1 MENEIVKIISIKTDQ
16 SIETVKDLKK
26 YIGELRDDLVKLD
39 KNSEEYEE
47 TVNALV
53 TSQQKLIE
61 VQNAGKK
68 SYSELDDSIKGL
80 RNQLKALNNTYD
92 ELSAADRNSSVGQ
105 NILKQIQGVDSQLKQ
120 LEEETGRFQRSVGNY
135 ERGGKA
141 IEGVFA
147 NQRKE
152 LTALKTA
159 MDNLDPSSQEY
170 AEAFNRAA
178 EITHNL
184 SERQTMLR
192 YSTTDLGDQISNVV
206 GIGSNMAAGFSA
218 VNAAMGLFGQE
229 NEEVQKAMLK
239 VQQAMAIVQGL
250 QGLDGLLK
258 RTQGLSTAMKAWVAS
273 SRQVTT
279 ATQAQ
284 TTATAAETVA
294 TEGQTVATGAATVA
308 QKGLNTAMKANPI
321 GVVIT
326 AVMALVS
333 IWTIFGK
340 KIKELVQG
348 NERLN
353 AIWTKMKGIVA
364 ATATAI
370 KNYFLVPIKETINY
384 VKTLG
389 KVLMD
394 VFTLNWKEIGKDIK
408 EGANNAVDI
417 VKDAGTEIGDAYNDS
432 IEQSNNR
439 AQRRRAAK
447 RAEELNEIIKDKEAQ
462 LGSDWKYT
470 QEGIKVYQE
479 YFNNLLGQYKKDS
492 KEYKE
497 AQREKWQYENNLK
510 QKQDSASGS
519 TGTTTTGG
527 GRSETPAERLAKAER
542 AYYQQVQKIVGTTTK
557 EVLDSYSEQLK
568 AAKDYFKELEKSS
581 DFTPAVKSVLKDY
594 NNVLD
599 EQIKNY
605 SNKSKQFKEIT
616 IAFLRGFSKSE
627 IERTIN
633 DFPPDFS
640 EMFNIDEGDIAD
652 KWRSIDWNGLIENG
666 IVDIADLAQIRVNVE
681 GERLAKQFN
690 ALLQDS
696 IMYSSEEANRKIND
710 QIIRLF
716 QTSIKPTVADQ
727 LTDLQNEIN
736 RQTNDIDLQLA
747 TDSSLAFD
755 NKAMMDKEQERA
767 KMVYDNAVKQIQ
779 AQVDFYTKTVNYV
792 EENDLLP
799 SEQYQVALQKI
810 QEFQNKL
817 NQLKLTYLNESN
829 EITKRYFDIT
839 VGEIQTEMDSAIKT
853 IQDRFERENNTGSI
867 WNMLTPVSGKEA
879 LKNITEVY
887 DTQLDYLN
895 KIRDKWNERLL
906 DQNLTNE
913 QRIEAEARVAE
924 VTGQIQDAELEKEV
938 AVGEQRMAIYQ
949 QWVDGVTE
957 AVSQIGSLFGS
968 LADYYE
974 KDIELKVKNGEMTE
988 KEADKSFENIKAMRV
1003 AEAVIN
1009 TIAGSIGAFL
1019 QASAT
1024 YPAPYGQIIGG
1035 ITAAAVAAA
1044 GATQIA
1050 NIKSQTRNSSS
1061 VNTGSVSAPQMA
1073 YDYNPTYTRTL
1084 TGEQDLDNLRN
1095 AVSGGMS
1102 DANIYVS
1109 VTDINEVQNKVRVTD
1124 NSTNF

>member
-1 MENEIVKIISIKTDQ
+1 MELETVRVISIKTNQ
-16 SIETVKDLKK
+16 AIENVRDLKK
-26 YIGELRDDLVKLD
+26 YISELTDDLVKLD
-39 KNSEEYEE
+39 KSSEEYQQ
-47 TVNALV
+47 TLDALGPA
-53 TSQQKLIE
+53 QAKLIQVQRDAKNAVDTTETSYRALNAELVRLKNEYRNYTAEQRNSTE
-61 VQNAGKK
+61 VGGATLKRIQ
-68 SYSELDDSIKGL
+68 ELDAELKEIDATMGQHFRKVGQYE
-80 RNQLKALNNTYD
+80 NATKALNG
-92 ELSAADRNSSVGQ
+92 S
-105 NILKQIQGVDSQLKQ
+105 
-120 LEEETGRFQRSVGNY
+120 
-135 ERGGKA
+135 
-141 IEGVFA
+141 FA

-159 MDNLDPSSQEY
+159 MDNLDPASQEY

-184 SERQTMLR
+184 TERQAMLR

-218 VNAAMGLFGQE
+218 INAAMGLFGQE

-279 ATQAQ
+279 ATQVQ

-294 TEGQTVATGAATVA
+294 TEAQTVATGTATVA
-308 QKGLNTAMKANPI
+308 QKGLNAAMKANPI
-321 GVVIT
+321 GLIIT
-326 AVMALVS
+326 AVMAVVS
-333 IWTIFGK
+333 IFTIFGK

-348 NERLN
+348 NEKLN
-353 AIWTKMKGIVA
+353 AVWTKMKAIVA

-394 VFTLNWKEIGKDIK
+394 VFTLNWKEIGNDIR

-417 VKDAGTEIGDAYNDS
+417 VKDAGREIGDAYNNS
-432 IEQSNNR
+432 IEQSNNK

-462 LGSDWKYT
+462 LGTDWKYT
-470 QEGIKVYQE
+470 QEGIKIYQD

-492 KEYKE
+492 KEYKD
-497 AQREKWQYENNLK
+497 AQREKWQYEFNLK
-510 QKQDSASGS
+510 QKQDKSASG
-519 TGTTTTGG
+519 TTTSGG
-527 GRSETPAERLAKAER
+527 GRSETPAERLAKSER

-568 AAKDYFKELEKSS
+568 AAKTYFKELLNSS
-581 DFTPAVKSVLKDY
+581 DINPALKEVIKDY
-594 NNVLD
+594 NKTLD

-605 SNKSKQFKEIT
+605 SDKSVQFKEIT
-616 IAFLRGFSKSE
+616 IALLRGLSPSE
-627 IERTIN
+627 IKKTIK

-640 EMFNIDEGDIAD
+640 EMFDINASD
-652 KWRSIDWNGLIENG
+652 IEDRWRSIDWNGLIEKG
-666 IVDIADLAQIRVNVE
+666 IVDIADLAQVRLNVE
-681 GERLAKQFN
+681 NDRLTKQFN
-690 ALLQDS
+690 ALLRDS
-696 IMYSSEEANRKIND
+696 ILNSSEEANRKINN
-710 QIIRLF
+710 QIIKLF
-716 QTSIKPTVADQ
+716 QTSIKPNVSDQ
-727 LTDLQNEIN
+727 LTDLQNEVN
-736 RQTNDIDLQLA
+736 GKTVEIDLEIA
-747 TDSSLAFD
+747 TDGSLAFD
-755 NKAMMDKEQERA
+755 NEAMMKKERERV
-767 KMVYDNAVKQIQ
+767 KLVYENAVKQIEVQ
-779 AQVDFYTKTVNYV
+779 KEFYQKTIDYVN
-792 EENDLLP
+792 ENELFP
-799 SEQYQVALQKI
+799 SEQYDIALRKVK
-810 QEFQNKL
+810 EFDNKL
-817 NQLKLTYLNESN
+817 NQLKLTYLNESS
-829 EITKRYFDIT
+829 EITKRYFDIA
-839 VGEIQTEMDSAIKT
+839 VEEIQTEMDSAIKT
-853 IQDRFERENNTGSI
+853 IQDRFTKENSTGSI
-867 WNMLTPVSGKEA
+867 WNMLTPVSGKDS
-879 LKNITEVY
+879 LKNINEVY
-887 DTQLDYLN
+887 DTQLEYLN
-895 KIRDKWNERLL
+895 KIKEKWEERLV

-913 QRIEAEARVAE
+913 QRIEAEASVAE
-924 VTGQIQDAELEKEV
+924 VMGQIQDAELEKEV

-1073 YDYNPTYTRTL
+1073 YDFNPTYTRSL